1 MISLFFASNSFFA
14 ESSASPP
21 FPSVFDSAVASPSAF
36 LVSGSVE
43 YHLDV
48 AGLEAGAKERLDWR
62 DCGSAN
68 DDRGA
73 ARILELTA
81 RVWRNSVLG
90 IIVGIVVACL
100 WTGAKLMFKENV
112 E

>member
-1 MISLFFASNSFFA
+1 
-14 ESSASPP
+14 
-21 FPSVFDSAVASPSAF
+21 
-36 LVSGSVE
+36 VE
-43 YHLDV
+43 YHLDG

-62 DCGSAN
+62 NCGRAN

-90 IIVGIVVACL
+90 IIVGNVVACL